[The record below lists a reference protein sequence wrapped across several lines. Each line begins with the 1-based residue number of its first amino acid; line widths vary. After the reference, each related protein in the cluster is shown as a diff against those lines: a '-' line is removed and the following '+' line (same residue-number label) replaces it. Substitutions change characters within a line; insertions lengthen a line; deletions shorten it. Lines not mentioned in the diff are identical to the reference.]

1 MDHGIYVSKF
11 NKCRQQ
17 GEMSLG
23 HSIQM
28 FSLPASLSYLPS
40 NLCLFVVFLN
50 FFSLVQY
57 SSCLCCLLSTFSNI
71 SSIEVENF
79 DGLFTA
85 ATIAL
90 ESITLPGTYES
101 LMNV

>member
-1 MDHGIYVSKF
+1 
-11 NKCRQQ
+11 
-17 GEMSLG
+17 MSLG

-40 NLCLFVVFLN
+40 NLCLSIIFLS

-57 SSCLCCLLSTFSNI
+57 SLCLCCLMPAFPNI
-71 SSIEVENF
+71 SSIEIENF

-90 ESITLPGTYES
+90 GPRTLPGTYES
-101 LMNV
+101 LRNV

>member
-11 NKCRQQ
+11 NKCHQQ

-23 HSIQM
+23 PSIQM
-28 FSLPASLSYLPS
+28 FSLPVSLSYLPS
-40 NLCLFVVFLN
+40 RLCLSSFSVF

-57 SSCLCCLLSTFSNI
+57 SLCLCCLLPVFPDT

-90 ESITLPGTYES
+90 GSRTLPGTYES

>member
-1 MDHGIYVSKF
+1 MDHGIYVSKL
-11 NKCRQQ
+11 NKRHQQ

-28 FSLPASLSYLPS
+28 FSLPASLSCLS
-40 NLCLFVVFLN
+40 SILCLFVLLLS

-57 SSCLCCLLSTFSNI
+57 SLCLCHLLPAFPNV
-71 SSIEVENF
+71 SSREVENF

-85 ATIAL
+85 ATVAL
-90 ESITLPGTYES
+90 GSRTLPGTYES
-101 LMNV
+101 LLNV